1 MGICA
6 SSQDDHKPVPV
17 DKMNKKQFH
26 SLQNAFAKGN
36 HTENHLTVEQDKI
49 NKELSH
55 IKKEQA
61 YKLKQIK
68 QYMAKNGILSLNV
81 GNLVIDDQKP
91 VSTEKKPDQDLTKQS
106 NNPMDL
112 AFHLKSNQQTD
123 DQPIPPTTNTSSPT
137 TPSRRTSNKWDTFLG
152 PSNNTTNPSPD
163 ATTNTIV
170 PPQSPSFHADKANQ
184 KLKQLHNLLATHK
197 EEGKAIHKAPEIK
210 VVSPSPSPTRSF
222 DTRLQTLHRKTHSPQ
237 RLLTQKEKA
246 TEIPKANASTS
257 SWFSNSEHKKF
268 NLPTK
273 GSWGIELKYFH
284 SNGLFMI
291 INVENDSIAKQ
302 IGIQSGDYVK
312 SVGGDD
318 IHEGDLSHALSF
330 ITAHKQGTATEVEV
344 VIVRTSKNII
354 ESLVAHNIQM
364 PITKDVSWEF
374 SIRKLPNSLFII
386 HTVVEGGV
394 ADISGIKNGDY
405 LIEIGGDYLIEKD
418 IEHCLSFIATHK
430 ENKRN
435 VVLRVMRDAKCLLFR
450 N

>member
-81 GNLVIDDQKP
+81 GNVVIDDQKP

-112 AFHLKSNQQTD
+112 AFHLKPNQQTD
-123 DQPIPPTTNTSSPT
+123 DQPIPPTTKQDAHDIEASPTTTNTSSPT
-137 TPSRRTSNKWDTFLG
+137 TPKRSSTPPSRRTSNKWDTFLG

-184 KLKQLHNLLATHK
+184 KLKQLHSLLATHK

-222 DTRLQTLHRKTHSPQ
+222 DTRLQTLHRKIHSPQ

-257 SWFSNSEHKKF
+257 SWFSNSEHKRF

-273 GSWGIELKYFH
+273 KSWGIELKYF
-284 SNGLFMI
+284 
-291 INVENDSIAKQ
+291 VSI
-302 IGIQSGDYVK
+302 
-312 SVGGDD
+312 
-318 IHEGDLSHALSF
+318 SF
-330 ITAHKQGTATEVEV
+330 
-344 VIVRTSKNII
+344 
-354 ESLVAHNIQM
+354 
-364 PITKDVSWEF
+364 D
-374 SIRKLPNSLFII
+374 
-386 HTVVEGGV
+386 
-394 ADISGIKNGDY
+394 
-405 LIEIGGDYLIEKD
+405 
-418 IEHCLSFIATHK
+418 
-430 ENKRN
+430 
-435 VVLRVMRDAKCLLFR
+435 LLFSS
-450 N
+450 